1 MKISSV
7 LCCAVLTV
15 TSLPAAAQNGKP
27 DSEGYIRDWLV
38 LAPLSI
44 GESSGADELEKKQFV
59 EEAQPAA
66 LEGGVQKVAGK
77 ELTWEKTATKD
88 FYIDFKELHPSQ
100 SEHVVAWAVAY
111 LVASEE
117 KTGLTLKMNSND
129 QGKVYLNGKE
139 LVKFTDTRSLEKD
152 ADDAATNVTLK
163 KGVNVL
169 VLKVVN
175 EENNWQG
182 SVRILNQAGKAV
194 TDLKVAT
201 RP

>member
-1 MKISSV
+1 MKISSA

-44 GESSGADELEKKQFV
+44 GESSGADELEKKQFA

-152 ADDAATNVTLK
+152 ADDAATNVTLT